1 MKEHI
6 YILDDHPIIAEGLAK
21 LLTLEEKYQITIG
34 KHYSELYNYIDNQ
47 TPSLLIIDYEL
58 QDKTV
63 LELLPYLHKKI
74 PQTPVLIYTMHTEF
88 WIIKQLIKK
97 EVAGIV
103 TKNDDTTEIKKAIDS
118 ILSTKN
124 KYYSP
129 TALNIVLSLIG
140 DHSAMDSITYTPS
153 PREKEIIN
161 MLSCGNTSEEI
172 AQKLNLR

>member
-63 LELLPYLHKKI
+63 LELLPYLHKKNSSNSCADLYHAYRI
-74 PQTPVLIYTMHTEF
+74 LDHKTAH
-88 WIIKQLIKK
+88 KK
-97 EVAGIV
+97 RSGRHR
-103 TKNDDTTEIKKAIDS
+103 
-118 ILSTKN
+118 
-124 KYYSP
+124 Y
-129 TALNIVLSLIG
+129 
-140 DHSAMDSITYTPS
+140 
-153 PREKEIIN
+153 
-161 MLSCGNTSEEI
+161 
-172 AQKLNLR
+172 QKR

>member
-63 LELLPYLHKKI
+63 LELLPDLFFEQRPVMRKLIAIRKHPVVIAVVDQPLFLHPPVKFFCQSRNHKTAHKKRSGRHR
-74 PQTPVLIYTMHTEF
+74 Y
-88 WIIKQLIKK
+88 
-97 EVAGIV
+97 
-103 TKNDDTTEIKKAIDS
+103 
-118 ILSTKN
+118 
-124 KYYSP
+124 
-129 TALNIVLSLIG
+129 
-140 DHSAMDSITYTPS
+140 
-153 PREKEIIN
+153 
-161 MLSCGNTSEEI
+161 
-172 AQKLNLR
+172 QKR

>member
-97 EVAGIV
+97 HADK
-103 TKNDDTTEIKKAIDS
+103 THAAKAQITS
-118 ILSTKN
+118 LFFFIFSFLLSFYTFYIP
-124 KYYSP
+124 KY
-129 TALNIVLSLIG
+129 SLI
-140 DHSAMDSITYTPS
+140 
-153 PREKEIIN
+153 
-161 MLSCGNTSEEI
+161 
-172 AQKLNLR
+172 